1 MNDGSILGVTVGTL
15 LGSTLGRS
23 VGEAVG
29 RMKMTAAAVRRLVVV
44 TDANCTLPD
53 PDTLSSS
60 AEVNLRPVLRLP
72 ERVEIDSAHE
82 QVMLVVVKDT
92 VVHTSSAAT
101 SRVLDESAIIRPH
114 VGATTTHGQVC
125 VYVYAGDLPLQIVD
139 KTVPSGQVLVKFLAW
154 PISHVLAY
162 TLAVSLL

>member
-1 MNDGSILGVTVGTL
+1 
-15 LGSTLGRS
+15 
-23 VGEAVG
+23 
-29 RMKMTAAAVRRLVVV
+29 MTAAAVRRLVVV

-53 PDTLSSS
+53 LDTPSSS
-60 AEVNLRPVLRLP
+60 AEVSLRPALILP
-72 ERVEIDSAHE
+72 ERVDTDRVQE
-82 QVMLVVVKDT
+82 QVMLAEVKDT
-92 VVHTSSAAT
+92 VVHTPSAAT
-101 SRVLDESAIIRPH
+101 SRVLEESAIIRPH
-114 VGATTTHGQVC
+114 VGATTNHGQVC